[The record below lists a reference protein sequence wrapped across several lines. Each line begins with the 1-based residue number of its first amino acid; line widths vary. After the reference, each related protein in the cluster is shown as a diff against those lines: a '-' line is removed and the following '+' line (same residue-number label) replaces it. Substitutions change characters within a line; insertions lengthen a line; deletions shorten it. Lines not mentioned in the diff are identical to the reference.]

1 MSAHFLKIIFLVG
14 ICVSSLFAEEL
25 EGFFN
30 ALEAQLKSPIAKGIL
45 MVIFIGIA
53 IYVWRNLD
61 RWKEILF
68 TILGVVFGIFLFFK
82 APSLANWFMG
92 IF

>member
-1 MSAHFLKIIFLVG
+1 
-14 ICVSSLFAEEL
+14 
-25 EGFFN
+25 
-30 ALEAQLKSPIAKGIL
+30 

>member
-1 MSAHFLKIIFLVG
+1 MRAWFFKIVVLVVM
-14 ICVSSLFAEEL
+14 CFSNLFAEGL

-30 ALEAQLKSPIAKGIL
+30 ALESQLKSPIAKGIL

-82 APSLANWFMG
+82 APSLASWFMG

>member
-1 MSAHFLKIIFLVG
+1 MSALFLRIMILMTISF
-14 ICVSSLFAEEL
+14 SNLFAEGL

-30 ALEAQLKSPIAKGIL
+30 ALESQLKSPTAKGIL

-68 TILGVVFGIFLFFK
+68 TILGVVLGIFLFFK

-92 IF
+92 VF

>member
-14 ICVSSLFAEEL
+14 MCVSSLFAEGL

-61 RWKEILF
+61 RWNLAWC
-68 TILGVVFGIFLFFK
+68 LGFFY
-82 APSLANWFMG
+82 SLKPRV
-92 IF
+92 

>member
-1 MSAHFLKIIFLVG
+1 MSAHFLKIVFLVG
-14 ICVSSLFAEEL
+14 MCVSSLFAEGL

-68 TILGVVFGIFLFFK
+68 TILGVVFGIFY
-82 APSLANWFMG
+82 SLKPRV
-92 IF
+92 

>member
-14 ICVSSLFAEEL
+14 MCVSSLFAEGL

-53 IYVWRNLD
+53 IYVWRNLGPVERD
-61 RWKEILF
+61 FIHDPWRGVWDFFIL
-68 TILGVVFGIFLFFK
+68 
-82 APSLANWFMG
+82 
-92 IF
+92 